1 MALGWRIGLVE
12 AGRAGEAGQA
22 GLAWRA
28 WWGRGRGC
36 GLPFSGCMLPATA
49 TEPGVQP
56 PLLQLRAMNDEAAA
70 GVHAVPGGEGGAGGD
85 TSQAFK
91 LAYARVVLQLRDV
104 SGRGRWSLGLC
115 CAVLCAAAP
124 NTVSPRRPRRPPPCL
139 GWAEWHF

>member
-1 MALGWRIGLVE
+1 
-12 AGRAGEAGQA
+12 
-22 GLAWRA
+22 
-28 WWGRGRGC
+28 
-36 GLPFSGCMLPATA
+36 MLPATA

-104 SGRGRWSLGLC
+104 SGRGRWWLGLC

-124 NTVSPRRPRRPPPCL
+124 NTVSPRRPRCPPPCL
-139 GWAEWHF
+139 GWADGTFDARWWRAMPGAVERVGPAPPGCPAVVLTEPQL